1 MFSSFPIHLFAI
13 FNQRDWKENLKLNI
27 YCSKCTSLIKH
38 RGNLNAQIFK
48 LIFCKFL
55 EFMVLKL
62 LKLKISW
69 RLQEHPFFIWL
80 ILLMHSISH
89 LCHHAHS
96 HVMPCS
102 LDPSFLS
109 QAALP
114 QGCPAHPAGTLT
126 SCVSRWRWPLTL
138 PVLLIFL
145 RWQLHPLHY
154 CAHPLPSPEVLI
166 PTSLRSGLI

>member
-1 MFSSFPIHLFAI
+1 MWILNNIFSSFPIHLFAI

-102 LDPSFLS
+102 LDPGMPCSPCWDSDFLCLKVEVTS
-109 QAALP
+109 YPACPSNLPKMAA
-114 QGCPAHPAGTLT
+114 
-126 SCVSRWRWPLTL
+126 
-138 PVLLIFL
+138 
-145 RWQLHPLHY
+145 
-154 CAHPLPSPEVLI
+154 PSPALLC
-166 PTSLRSGLI
+166 PPSP